1 MTSDWG
7 GGYVTDIAY
16 DYGYYRE
23 QSPMQLQLAC
33 LMSGVAWD
41 VPAEG
46 AHYLELGCGVG
57 IGALI
62 IAAAAGLSAKLERSA
77 SRKTMLSSRAS
88 RAMPRAAAM
97 WAGLK
102 SSAVTRQEGFAAAM
116 ISAPIPT
123 PQPSSR

>member
-23 QSPMQLQLAC
+23 QSPTQLQLAC

-62 IAAAAGLSAKLERSA
+62 IAAANPSWRVTALDFNPAHI
-77 SRKTMLSSRAS
+77 T
-88 RAMPRAAAM
+88 AAPCLA
-97 WAGLK
+97 
-102 SSAVTRQEGFAAAM
+102 RQ
-116 ISAPIPT
+116 
-123 PQPSSR
+123 